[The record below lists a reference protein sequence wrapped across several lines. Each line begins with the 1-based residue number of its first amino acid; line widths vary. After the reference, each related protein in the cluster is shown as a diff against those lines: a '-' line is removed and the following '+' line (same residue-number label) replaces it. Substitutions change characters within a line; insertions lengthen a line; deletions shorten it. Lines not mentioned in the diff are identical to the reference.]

1 MKNNEK
7 LYINGLHQ
15 IRVNKK
21 PKAQNFDLNNIS
33 NDIKSFN
40 ENYKTNNFITKT
52 IFTKIPN
59 NDRQNNFSSS
69 QNKINN
75 RNIYNEIS
83 HPLSTSHKDIKFKKI
98 IINKNN
104 KNESR
109 SLNKQEYINYM
120 INSSEDKNQLIE
132 EDINGKKL
140 LICRSETQYP
150 LSFRKDDNDD
160 IIVNENNSK
169 QNSNN
174 VTPNPK
180 DINLRYFTISPKNGI
195 KQRIENRN
203 NNYQIYNNE
212 NNNNQKHMIYDYNNS
227 YNVYRKNEFD
237 NYYNN
242 EIMPNMTYNN
252 FGHNI
257 YQPIN
262 EQINNNTNYFYN
274 NNENAYFD
282 DMNYTPDYTP
292 GNNFVNYRQP
302 QNLKYMSQS
311 LNNRNDIVNQEY
323 IQIFKRNNNI
333 NNNYNILRN
342 KNMSNEEN
350 GYGMTPEGN
359 EMISEENNNY
369 STMKNDYKDKE
380 LIKIY
385 KGKLIKIFI
394 QFMTNFYFNHSK
406 RIFDE
411 LIMRL
416 RKNKN
421 SYDNLYL
428 NINRRYQKK
437 RFNKG
442 YDENK
447 NNNFYY
453 IKKNNFKYSNNN
465 NNNNNF
471 QYYESNLFNSCT
483 SHKKVFSMNID
494 NKIDKMG
501 NSNIDTNIANENIL
515 YNSKE
520 RHNNYFK
527 EKEEN
532 LKNNSSN
539 IYIPA
544 KNRNISNNYKSHK
557 FGSKP
562 KESIFNEIKIYK
574 SPIKD
579 KNNFYN
585 TNFCKFY
592 PSKNDDFNPIINQEN
607 QRSKY
612 ILLKNNPK
620 SNNITANLKEQ
631 SNINV
636 QPIFYK
642 KLASQEK
649 NLNKDINIY
658 KKKTEKINKN
668 KNRHN
673 NDINKNSKNNY
684 MRNDMFKTQYF
695 NCSNSN
701 EINANSNNIT
711 NISNDL
717 NNYCLDDKPMNMI
730 YLKNSNMDIEDE
742 NLVTSGGNNNINK
755 KEKSNNNII
764 YKRNINDSFEIKNL
778 IQMKSE
784 DKRLFLNFN
793 YCNFSYNIR
802 NNKRNKAYFVFSK
815 INSLYIPYTN
825 KKIENEL
832 NNMNHN
838 YSFKD
843 STETIN
849 TNLNRYV
856 KKRKLKSGVLKLDN
870 IISNKIFENKC
881 IFFSCLKRN
890 KLYCIFSKIIYNLN
904 KNKIKKYFEMYKKKI
919 FFQQNLIEEK
929 KQMQKPLKNITIDCK
944 LDNNFI
950 NFDEINNP
958 NSEFNLKIKKIN
970 KLKGKFRY
978 SKNKYKNK
986 IEKNNTYDSDNE
998 EKNNLINNSFEEEKR
1013 AETNV
1018 NIPLWKS
1025 SEFYINSLNLNLTN
1039 NRQKTVYS
1047 KKKIKP
1053 TNLKINI

>member
-1 MKNNEK
+1 
-7 LYINGLHQ
+7 
-15 IRVNKK
+15 
-21 PKAQNFDLNNIS
+21 
-33 NDIKSFN
+33 
-40 ENYKTNNFITKT
+40 
-52 IFTKIPN
+52 
-59 NDRQNNFSSS
+59 
-69 QNKINN
+69 
-75 RNIYNEIS
+75 
-83 HPLSTSHKDIKFKKI
+83 
-98 IINKNN
+98 
-104 KNESR
+104 
-109 SLNKQEYINYM
+109 
-120 INSSEDKNQLIE
+120 
-132 EDINGKKL
+132 
-140 LICRSETQYP
+140 
-150 LSFRKDDNDD
+150 
-160 IIVNENNSK
+160 
-169 QNSNN
+169 
-174 VTPNPK
+174 
-180 DINLRYFTISPKNGI
+180 
-195 KQRIENRN
+195 
-203 NNYQIYNNE
+203 
-212 NNNNQKHMIYDYNNS
+212 
-227 YNVYRKNEFD
+227 
-237 NYYNN
+237 
-242 EIMPNMTYNN
+242 
-252 FGHNI
+252 
-257 YQPIN
+257 
-262 EQINNNTNYFYN
+262 
-274 NNENAYFD
+274 
-282 DMNYTPDYTP
+282 
-292 GNNFVNYRQP
+292 
-302 QNLKYMSQS
+302 
-311 LNNRNDIVNQEY
+311 
-323 IQIFKRNNNI
+323 
-333 NNNYNILRN
+333 
-342 KNMSNEEN
+342 MSNEEN

-369 STMKNDYKDKE
+369 STMKNDYKDKQ

-453 IKKNNFKYSNNN
+453 IKKNNFKYSNN

-631 SNINV
+631 SSINV

-711 NISNDL
+711 NISNDI

-755 KEKSNNNII
+755 KEKSNNNMI

-784 DKRLFLNFN
+784 DKRLFINFN
-793 YCNFSYNIR
+793 
-802 NNKRNKAYFVFSK
+802 
-815 INSLYIPYTN
+815 
-825 KKIENEL
+825 
-832 NNMNHN
+832 
-838 YSFKD
+838 
-843 STETIN
+843 
-849 TNLNRYV
+849 
-856 KKRKLKSGVLKLDN
+856 
-870 IISNKIFENKC
+870 
-881 IFFSCLKRN
+881 
-890 KLYCIFSKIIYNLN
+890 
-904 KNKIKKYFEMYKKKI
+904 
-919 FFQQNLIEEK
+919 
-929 KQMQKPLKNITIDCK
+929 
-944 LDNNFI
+944 
-950 NFDEINNP
+950 
-958 NSEFNLKIKKIN
+958 
-970 KLKGKFRY
+970 
-978 SKNKYKNK
+978 
-986 IEKNNTYDSDNE
+986 
-998 EKNNLINNSFEEEKR
+998 
-1013 AETNV
+1013 
-1018 NIPLWKS
+1018 
-1025 SEFYINSLNLNLTN
+1025 
-1039 NRQKTVYS
+1039 
-1047 KKKIKP
+1047 
-1053 TNLKINI
+1053 

>member
-15 IRVNKK
+15 IRVNKMHK
-21 PKAQNFDLNNIS
+21 SQNFDLNNIS

-40 ENYKTNNFITKT
+40 ENYKTNNFMTKKL
-52 IFTKIPN
+52 FNKMQS

-69 QNKINN
+69 HNKINN

-83 HPLSTSHKDIKFKKI
+83 HPLSTSHKDLKFKKI
-98 IINKNN
+98 NVNKNN

-109 SLNKQEYINYM
+109 SLNKQEYITYM
-120 INSSEDKNQLIE
+120 NNSNEDKNKLIE
-132 EDINGKKL
+132 EDVNGKKL

-150 LSFRKDDNDD
+150 LSYRKDDNDD
-160 IIVNENNSK
+160 IIVNESNSK
-169 QNSNN
+169 QNLNN
-174 VTPNPK
+174 VASNPK

-195 KQRIENRN
+195 NQRNENRN
-203 NNYQIYNNE
+203 NTYQPFNNE
-212 NNNNQKHMIYDYNNS
+212 KNNINNPNYMIYDYNSNNS
-227 YNVYRKNEFD
+227 YNIYRKNEFN
-237 NYYNN
+237 NYYNS
-242 EIMPNMTYNN
+242 EVIPNMTYNN

-274 NNENAYFD
+274 NNENAYFE

-292 GNNFVNYRQP
+292 GNNFVNNRQP
-302 QNLKYMSQS
+302 QNLKYMNQS
-311 LNNRNDIVNQEY
+311 LNNRNGLVNQDY

-333 NNNYNILRN
+333 NNNYNLLRN
-342 KNMSNEEN
+342 INMSNEEN
-350 GYGMTPEGN
+350 GYEMTPEGN
-359 EMISEENNNY
+359 EIISEEINIYN
-369 STMKNDYKDKE
+369 SKKSDYKDKE
-380 LIKIY
+380 LIRIY

-421 SYDNLYL
+421 SYENLNL

-437 RFNKG
+437 RFNKE

-447 NNNFYY
+447 SNNFYY
-453 IKKNNFKYSNNN
+453 IKKNNFKYST
-465 NNNNNF
+465 NNNNF
-471 QYYESNLFNSCT
+471 QYYEPGPFNSHT

-494 NKIDKMG
+494 NKLDKIK
-501 NSNIDTNIANENIL
+501 NSSIVNNIVNEKTL

-520 RHNNYFK
+520 KHNNYFK
-527 EKEEN
+527 EREEH
-532 LKNNSSN
+532 LKNSSSN

-562 KESIFNEIKIYK
+562 KESIFNEIKINK

-585 TNFCKFY
+585 TNFENFY
-592 PSKNDDFNPIINQEN
+592 PSKNDEFSPIISQDN
-607 QRSKY
+607 QRSKF
-612 ILLKNNPK
+612 ILLKSNPK
-620 SNNITANLKEQ
+620 NNNISDNLKEQ

-636 QPIFYK
+636 QPVFYK
-642 KLASQEK
+642 KIASKEK
-649 NLNKDINIY
+649 NLNKDSNIY

-673 NDINKNSKNNY
+673 NDINKNSKNKF
-684 MRNDMFKTQYF
+684 MRNDMFKTTYF
-695 NCSNSN
+695 NYSNNN
-701 EINANSNNIT
+701 EINTNINNIT
-711 NISNDL
+711 NISNDI

-730 YLKNSNMDIEDE
+730 YLRNSHMDIEDE
-742 NLVTSGGNNNINK
+742 SLVTQGGNNNLNM
-755 KEKSNNNII
+755 KEKSNKSII
-764 YKRNINDSFEIKNL
+764 YKRNVNDSFEIKNL
-778 IQMKSE
+778 IQIKSE
-784 DKRLFLNFN
+784 DKRLFINFN
-793 YCNFSYNIR
+793 YCNFCYNIR
-802 NNKRNKAYFVFSK
+802 NSKRKKSYCVFSK
-815 INSLYIPYTN
+815 INSLYIPSTN
-825 KKIENEL
+825 KNIGNEP
-832 NNMNHN
+832 NTINHN

-843 STETIN
+843 STEIIN

-856 KKRKLKSGVLKLDN
+856 QKRKLKSGVLKLDN
-870 IISNKIFENKC
+870 IIKNKIFENKC
-881 IFFSCLKRN
+881 IFFSGLKRN
-890 KLYCIFSKIIYNLN
+890 KLYGIVSKIICSLN
-904 KNKIKKYFEMYKKKI
+904 KIKIKKYFDIYKTNL
-919 FFQQNLIEEK
+919 FFQQNLEK
-929 KQMQKPLKNITIDCK
+929 EKNKSQKPLKNIIIDCK
-944 LDNNFI
+944 LDNNFVD
-950 NFDEINNP
+950 FDKINNS
-958 NSEFNLKIKKIN
+958 NSEYNLKINKIN
-970 KLKGKFRY
+970 QLKGKIKN
-978 SKNKYKNK
+978 SNKYKNK
-986 IEKNNTYDSDNE
+986 IEKSNTYASDNE
-998 EKNNLINNSFEEEKR
+998 ERNNLINISFEEEKR

-1039 NRQKTVYS
+1039 NKQKAVYA

-1053 TNLKINI
+1053 KNLKINI